1 MVRDATH
8 LSGDDGSCA
17 RSVVFLEP
25 QMWNT
30 RAEIQAAEEVAEEA
44 AKQIADNA
52 YRRALYEDE
61 VLLADV
67 ARMLDQESS

>member
-1 MVRDATH
+1 MA
-8 LSGDDGSCA
+8 
-17 RSVVFLEP
+17 FLEP
-25 QMWNT
+25 RMWHT
-30 RAEIQAAEEVAEEA
+30 RAEIKAAEEVAQEA